1 MCGVWIH
8 GNYGPY
14 DSPKPVWIIGIEELM
29 GADAPVIS
37 IQAAALELLSRTS
50 LEPRPPIVSLSFAL
64 HGDNEPVTA
73 QILGRPGR
81 NNAITATLGAA
92 TGETLLDAFYA
103 GRRIAISLK
112 YQDGSAETLQ
122 VNSRG
127 HGDFWSSS
135 PGAGLH
141 ECLKNLRPV
150 PAGIRTTYSIRG
162 APELQGA
169 ALESFGLQ

>member
-1 MCGVWIH
+1 MAAALAPLGACTTPLPVPEATPAAQPPAARSPAELSGEDISFTSRWFWAGNRHRSGMCGVWIH
-8 GNYGPY
+8 GNYGRY

-29 GADAPVIS
+29 GADAPVVS

-112 YQDGSAETLQ
+112 YQDG
-122 VNSRG
+122 
-127 HGDFWSSS
+127 
-135 PGAGLH
+135 
-141 ECLKNLRPV
+141 
-150 PAGIRTTYSIRG
+150 
-162 APELQGA
+162 
-169 ALESFGLQ
+169 